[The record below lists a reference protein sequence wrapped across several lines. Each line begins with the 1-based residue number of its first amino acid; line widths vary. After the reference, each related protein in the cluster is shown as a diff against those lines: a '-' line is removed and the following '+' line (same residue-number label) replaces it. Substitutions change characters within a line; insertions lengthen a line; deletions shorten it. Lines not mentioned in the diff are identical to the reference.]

1 MSHCCNH
8 NNNEHNC
15 VETLKAEHQKIL
27 NAFSELEKAISE
39 TPIDENKIREFL
51 DFTENFAEPHHRKE
65 EKVLFPA
72 LEKKGI
78 PNEGGP
84 IGMMLLEHTAKRKH
98 IKKIKEGLEKNDAD
112 KIKEDSKMVIAL
124 MKEHIYKED
133 NILYPL
139 AEDVLAP
146 GDLEELGKECEKV

>member
-1 MSHCCNH
+1 MKQKRKLKPVPKFRNEDEEREFWWNH
-8 NNNEHNC
+8 DTTDYFDYSKENRVTIEFDPSYEKPVKLISIRVPREMLHK
-15 VETLKAEHQKIL
+15 LKAI
-27 NAFSELEKAISE
+27 AIKR
-39 TPIDENKIREFL
+39 D
-51 DFTENFAEPHHRKE
+51 
-65 EKVLFPA
+65 
-72 LEKKGI
+72 I
-78 PNEGGP
+78 PYQS
-84 IGMMLLEHTAKRKH
+84 L
-98 IKKIKEGLEKNDAD
+98 IKMYLAD